1 LRDSGFRGDGVRIL
15 VTGSAGFIGFHLSRR
30 LLAAGHEVIGLDAL
44 TPYYDVRLKAQRH
57 AMLEA
62 NSRFRAVIGRLEDA
76 AAIDAAFSEAPEV
89 VVHLAAQAGVRYSLE
104 APFSYTDSNVTGTLA
119 ILEAARRTPPKHLL
133 IASSSSVYGMARG
146 QPSRETDLTDRP
158 VSLYA
163 ATKKATEAMSHSYAH
178 LFEVPTTCLRFFTVY
193 GPWGRPDMALFRF
206 SEAIAAGEPI
216 SIYGEGRM
224 RRDFTY
230 VDDVVTAIDR
240 LIGVAP
246 VQGQPVSAVDSL
258 SPVAPWRVVNIAGG
272 RPVELMRFVTA
283 IERAMGREA
292 KKELLPMQ
300 PGDVTETAAD
310 VGLLRAL
317 VDELPQTEVEDGVRA
332 FCEWFR
338 GWRGV

>member
-1 LRDSGFRGDGVRIL
+1 MPRAVLGDEVRVL
-15 VTGSAGFIGFHLSRR
+15 VTGSAGFIGCHLSRR

-44 TPYYDVRLKAQRH
+44 TPYYDVRLKEQRH

-62 NSRFRAVIGRLEDA
+62 EARFRPVIGQLEDA
-76 AAIDAAFSEAPEV
+76 AAVEAAFADAPEV

-119 ILEAARRTPPKHLL
+119 ILEAARRTQPRHLL
-133 IASSSSVYGMARG
+133 IASSSSVYGMAG
-146 QPSRETDLTDRP
+146 KPSAELDMTDRP

-178 LFEVPTTCLRFFTVY
+178 LFGVPITCLRFFTVY
-193 GPWGRPDMALFRF
+193 GPWGRPDMALFKF
-206 SEAIAAGEPI
+206 AEAIAEGRPI

-230 VDDVVTAIDR
+230 VEDVVAAVER
-240 LIGVAP
+240 LIGKVPVMGAP
-246 VQGQPVSAVDSL
+246 VVGDSL

-272 RPVELMRFVTA
+272 RPVELMRFVSA
-283 IERAMGREA
+283 IEAAMGREA

-300 PGDVTETAAD
+300 PGDVTETAAE

-317 VDELPQTEVEDGVRA
+317 VGEVPATEVEDGVRA
-332 FCEWFR
+332 FVEWFR
-338 GWRGV
+338 GWRGA

>member
-1 LRDSGFRGDGVRIL
+1 VRVL
-15 VTGSAGFIGFHLSRR
+15 VTGSAGFIGYHLSRR

-44 TPYYDVRLKAQRH
+44 TPYYDVRLKSQRH

-62 NSRFRAVIGRLEDA
+62 DGRFRAVIGRLEEQ
-76 AAIDAAFSEAPEV
+76 AAIDAAFADAPQV

-119 ILEAARRTPPKHLL
+119 VLEAARRTPPRHLL
-133 IASSSSVYGMARG
+133 IASSSSVYGMAG
-146 QPSRETDLTDRP
+146 KPSAELDPTDRP

-178 LFEVPTTCLRFFTVY
+178 LFGVPITCLRFFTVY

-206 SEAIAAGEPI
+206 AEAIAADQPI

-230 VDDVVTAIDR
+230 VDDVVAAIDR

-246 VQGQPVSAVDSL
+246 VSGQPVSPADSL

-272 RPVELMRFVTA
+272 RPVELLRFVAA
-283 IERAMGREA
+283 IEAAMGREA
-292 KKELLPMQ
+292 TKQLLPMQ
-300 PGDVTETAAD
+300 PGDVSETAAE

-317 VDELPQTEVEDGVRA
+317 VGELPQTPIEAGVQA

-338 GWRGV
+338 AWRG